1 VGSTRTSGRLQ
12 PHGEAATLLYG
23 RRVENCSER
32 IDRVDISDTA
42 EQYSVLLSAD
52 DRPVVLVRMT
62 ADALAE
68 DVVNG
73 A

>member
-1 VGSTRTSGRLQ
+1 
-12 PHGEAATLLYG
+12 
-23 RRVENCSER
+23 VENCSER